1 MKEKVFSQSWGWKF
15 DDIPRVKGERV
26 AGRVELIGRGF
37 VLRWKVVKW
46 EGIEDQKLWV
56 KNPSAVQETEFDPR
70 FDPWKR
76 EWLPTPVFLPGESHG

>member
-46 EGIEDQKLWV
+46 EEIDQKLWV
-56 KNPSAVQETEFDPR
+56 TNPSAMQETAFDPR

-76 EWLPTPVFLPGESHG
+76 E

>member
-37 VLRWKVVKW
+37 VLRWKVV
-46 EGIEDQKLWV
+46 
-56 KNPSAVQETEFDPR
+56 N
-70 FDPWKR
+70 
-76 EWLPTPVFLPGESHG
+76 